1 MGLCECMQAFAAPV
15 SCAAAAESAGVLA
28 ELAAYEDASQR
39 REAAK
44 RSMAAAAQALLR
56 DPEGRLGEV
65 KHILDLLGDSDSQAR
80 PSQLCLGVFLVHG
93 GAWAGTGRGK
103 GGGVLCMVCG

>member
-1 MGLCECMQAFAAPV
+1 MCPLP
-15 SCAAAAESAGVLA
+15 AAAESAGVLA
-28 ELAAYEDASQR
+28 ELAAYEDAQQR

-65 KHILDLLGDSDSQAR
+65 KHILALLGDSDMQAR
-80 PSQLCLGVFLVHG
+80 RS
-93 GAWAGTGRGK
+93 
-103 GGGVLCMVCG
+103 